1 MCFIFK
7 VTHTQASHTSFILFK
22 LISKT
27 LAKYKI
33 EGCDHGELNGSPIKY
48 QTIASLASKNIIKKI

>member
-7 VTHTQASHTSFILFK
+7 VTHTQASHTSFILFQ
-22 LISKT
+22 T
-27 LAKYKI
+27 DFEN
-33 EGCDHGELNGSPIKY
+33 EGCDHGELKGSPIKY